1 MYDPDK
7 PVPIKPREE
16 KKLERLA
23 RKCHSAAEL
32 ADKVNGTI
40 PETANLFAS
49 EYKPSIEWGEDPR
62 EE

>member
-7 PVPIKPREE
+7 PAPIKPRDE

-23 RKCHSAAEL
+23 RKHKSAAEL
-32 ADKVNGTI
+32 ADKVSGTI
-40 PETANLFAS
+40 SETADLFAS
-49 EYKPSIEWGEDPR
+49 EYKPSSEWGEDPR

>member
-7 PVPIKPREE
+7 PVPIKPREQ

-23 RKCHSAAEL
+23 RKYESAEEL
-32 ADKVNGTI
+32 ADKVSGTI
-40 PETANLFAS
+40 PETADLFAS
-49 EYKPSIEWGEDPR
+49 EYKPSSEWGEDPR